1 MAPAAAALMRMQ
13 WTRVRAMFARGHFV
27 PEAYRAQQATL
38 VWARIHVLAPV
49 VAMLTLAWIP
59 IDAIGLE
66 PAEMARILPL
76 RLALAAALLVLARVR
91 LRLSSH
97 AATRLFVWLQVL
109 GFGAMQLC
117 LDPAQ
122 DSVLRL
128 GYGLFPFLVTAQLAV
143 FPLPWGITLRS
154 SMAAIAL
161 LLAPHALGRQAL
173 DAGLWNDLWLLGLI
187 VALAAWA
194 SHAQL
199 SLLIDLLGAR
209 RDASHDPLTALANR
223 RSAVRRLEAE
233 RANALRHGDP
243 LSVLMI
249 DLDHF
254 KRVNDRWGHA
264 GGDLVLVAT
273 AQVLRDELRGA
284 DLGSRHGGEEFL
296 AILPATGPDQALDV
310 AERIRAH
317 IARLRVVLPGA
328 TATIT
333 ASVGIATFEA
343 GESVTA
349 LIERADAA
357 LYRAKAGGRNRVAAA
372 TPADPPAPSITAA

>member
-1 MAPAAAALMRMQ
+1 MR
-13 WTRVRAMFARGHFV
+13 TRWARIRAELARGHGV
-27 PEAYRAQQATL
+27 PPAYRPQQATL
-38 VWARIHVLAPV
+38 VWARIRVLAPV
-49 VAMLTLAWIP
+49 VAVLTLAWIP
-59 IDAIGLE
+59 IDAVGLD

-91 LRLSSH
+91 LQLSSH

-143 FPLPWGITLRS
+143 FPLPWGITLRAS
-154 SMAAIAL
+154 AAAVAL
-161 LLAPHALGRQAL
+161 LLAPHVLGRQAL
-173 DAGLWNDLWLLGLI
+173 DAALWNELWLLGLI

-209 RDASHDPLTALANR
+209 RDASHDPLTTLANR
-223 RSAVRRLEAE
+223 RSAARRLEAD
-233 RANALRHGDP
+233 RAHALRHGEP

-254 KRVNDRWGHA
+254 KQVNDRWGHA
-264 GGDLVLVAT
+264 SGDLVLIAT

-296 AILPATGPDQALDV
+296 AILPSTAQEQALEV

-317 IARLRVVLPGA
+317 VARLRVALPEA

-333 ASVGIATFEA
+333 ASIGIATLEC
-343 GESVTA
+343 GESATA
-349 LIERADAA
+349 LIARADAA
-357 LYRAKAGGRNRVAAA
+357 LYLAKAGGRNRCERAGTALADTVEPGVA
-372 TPADPPAPSITAA
+372 